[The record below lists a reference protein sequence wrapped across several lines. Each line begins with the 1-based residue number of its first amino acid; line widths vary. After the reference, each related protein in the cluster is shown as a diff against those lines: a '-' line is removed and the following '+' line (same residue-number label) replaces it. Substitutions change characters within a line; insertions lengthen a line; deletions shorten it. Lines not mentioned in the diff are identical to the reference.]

1 MSRIRVTEWAAP
13 GGAAERARLTS
24 ASPVSSNHDAARS
37 YDELLAE
44 AGPSAIRHEIL
55 VTLTVDQRR
64 IRRRDTSR
72 PDSAAGIDTLF
83 EELRLLTSRLEGA
96 RSEERRVGKGCVS
109 TCRARWWPYHS
120 KKKMIKRR
128 KTKKD
133 K

>member
-24 ASPVSSNHDAARS
+24 ASPVSSDHDAARS

-83 EELRLLTSRLEGA
+83 AELRLRPSRLAGA
-96 RSEERRVGKGCVS
+96 GPTVSPPLPARATATAPPPRPDNRNLARRENVG
-109 TCRARWWPYHS
+109 
-120 KKKMIKRR
+120 
-128 KTKKD
+128 
-133 K
+133 

>member
-24 ASPVSSNHDAARS
+24 ASPVSSDHDAARS

-72 PDSAAGIDTLF
+72 PDSAAGI
-83 EELRLLTSRLEGA
+83 
-96 RSEERRVGKGCVS
+96 RSEERRVGKEWVS
-109 TCRARWWPYHS
+109 TCRSRWSPYH
-120 KKKMIKRR
+120 
-128 KTKKD
+128 
-133 K
+133 